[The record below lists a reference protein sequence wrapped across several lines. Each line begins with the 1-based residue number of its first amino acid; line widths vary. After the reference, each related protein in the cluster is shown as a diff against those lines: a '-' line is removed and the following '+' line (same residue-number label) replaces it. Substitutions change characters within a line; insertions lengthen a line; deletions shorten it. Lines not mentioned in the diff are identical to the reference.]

1 MKYHKWKSYD
11 VWFLRYWAQFLRTE
25 FFCYLGLFFA
35 LLPAL
40 KSKKKKKF
48 KKMKTTPGY
57 IMIYHKCTQNYD
69 HMLYC
74 SWDKARDKG
83 NCYFSFW
90 AIFCPFTPLT
100 AQKLKISKTYKKILD
115 ISFIL
120 ASSVSC
126 REVRDSWI
134 TEVSEAIII
143 AVTISEGKDLH
154 PFWSFKSFEYFA
166 INFINL
172 F

>member
-1 MKYHKWKSYD
+1 MKIIWCMIPEILSAISQD
-11 VWFLRYWAQFLRTE
+11 RIFLLSWAI
-25 FFCYLGLFFA
+25 FCTFTR
-35 LLPAL
+35 P
-40 KSKKKKKF
+40 KIQKKKKF

-120 ASSVSC
+120 TSSVSC

>member
-1 MKYHKWKSYD
+1 MKIIWCMIPEILSAISQD
-11 VWFLRYWAQFLRTE
+11 RILLLSWAI
-25 FFCYLGLFFA
+25 FCTFTR
-35 LLPAL
+35 P
-40 KSKKKKKF
+40 KIQKNKNF

-57 IMIYHKCTQNYD
+57 IIIYHKCTQNYD

-90 AIFCPFTPLT
+90 AIFFPFTQLT
-100 AQKLKISKTYKKILD
+100 AQKLKISITYKKILD

-120 ASSVSC
+120 ASSVPC

-134 TEVSEAIII
+134 TEASEAIII
-143 AVTISEGKDLH
+143 AVKISERKASQRGKEV
-154 PFWSFKSFEYFA
+154 FS
-166 INFINL
+166 
-172 F
+172 

>member
-1 MKYHKWKSYD
+1 MKIIWCMIPEILSAISQD
-11 VWFLRYWAQFLRTE
+11 RILLLSWAV
-25 FFCYLGLFFA
+25 FCTFTR
-35 LLPAL
+35 P
-40 KSKKKKKF
+40 KIQKNKNF

-57 IMIYHKCTQNYD
+57 IIIYHKCTQNYD

-74 SWDKARDKG
+74 FWDKARDKG

-120 ASSVSC
+120 ASSVPC

-134 TEVSEAIII
+134 TEVREAIII